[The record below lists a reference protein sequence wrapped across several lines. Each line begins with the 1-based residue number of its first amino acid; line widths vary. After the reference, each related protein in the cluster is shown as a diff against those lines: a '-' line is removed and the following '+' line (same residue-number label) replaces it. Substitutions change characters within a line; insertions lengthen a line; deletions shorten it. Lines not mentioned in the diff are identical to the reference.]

1 MAKNVK
7 PRVKVPK
14 SAAAGETITVKTM
27 ISHKMESGQ
36 RKDSNG
42 NKIPRSIINRF
53 TCDFNGQNV
62 IDVTLE
68 PAISTNPY
76 LQFDAVVPEAG
87 EFKFTWYDDDGSV
100 YDGYWKNDR
109 MEGQGFYRSTNGSL
123 YEGEFQYL

>member
-1 MAKNVK
+1 MAKGVK

-14 SAAAGETITVKTM
+14 SASAGEVVTIKTL

-36 RKDSNG
+36 RKDGDG
-42 NKIPRSIINRF
+42 NIIPRSIINRF

-76 LQFDAVVPEAG
+76 FQFEATVPEAG

-100 YDGYWKNDR
+100 YEEAK
-109 MEGQGFYRSTNGSL
+109 SIKVS
-123 YEGEFQYL
+123 